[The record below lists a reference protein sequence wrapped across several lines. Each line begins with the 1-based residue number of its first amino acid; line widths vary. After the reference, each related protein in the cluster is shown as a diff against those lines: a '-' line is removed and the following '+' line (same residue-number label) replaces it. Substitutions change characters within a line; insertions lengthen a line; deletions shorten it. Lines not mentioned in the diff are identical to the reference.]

1 MSGLRAMLLAAVIMP
16 FGVTGMFTQELA
28 AQESQGDAAK
38 KLVGAWRY
46 IGTTI
51 DGKPKPRGDNPK
63 GMIYYGPHGEMSVQ
77 IAPDV
82 VRPRAGKEM
91 TPDEAKIAV
100 TDYIAYFGTYTVD
113 EKAGTV
119 THHRQM
125 SVQPGDKGDFVR
137 RYQFVGDR
145 LVLRPPNSTQEITW
159 ERIK

>member
-1 MSGLRAMLLAAVIMP
+1 MVTRRMVVVALVAGALAAP
-16 FGVTGMFTQELA
+16 LGLF
-28 AQESQGDAAK
+28 AQQAGQGEAAK
-38 KLVGAWRY
+38 TLIGAWRY
-46 IGTTI
+46 IGTTV
-51 DGKPKPRGDNPK
+51 DGQNKPRGNNPK
-63 GMIYYGPHGEMSVQ
+63 GMIYYGPYGEMSVQ

-82 VRPRAGKEM
+82 ERPRAGREM

-100 TDYIAYFGTYTVD
+100 TDYVAYFGTYTVD

-119 THHRQM
+119 THHRNA

-145 LVLRPPNSTQEITW
+145 LILRPPNSTQEITW

>member
-1 MSGLRAMLLAAVIMP
+1 MVRMLSAVLLSAAVVSL
-16 FGVTGMFTQELA
+16 GVDA
-28 AQESQGDAAK
+28 AISQTMTKEEVAK

-51 DGKPKPRGDNPK
+51 DGQNKPRGANPK
-63 GMIYYGPHGEMSVQ
+63 GMIYYGPYGEMSVQ

-82 VRPRAGKEM
+82 ERPRAGKEM

-100 TDYIAYFGTYTVD
+100 TDYIAYFGTYTID
-113 EKAGTV
+113 QKAGTLI
-119 THHRQM
+119 HHRQS

-137 RYQFVGDR
+137 KYRFEGDR
-145 LVLRPPNSTQEITW
+145 LILNPPNSKQEITW

>member
-1 MSGLRAMLLAAVIMP
+1 MVKMLSAVLLSAAIIP
-16 FGVTGMFTQELA
+16 FGA
-28 AQESQGDAAK
+28 DPANSQAMSKEEVAK

-51 DGKPKPRGDNPK
+51 DGQNKPRGANPK
-63 GMIYYGPHGEMSVQ
+63 GMIYYGPYGEMSVQ

-82 VRPRAGKEM
+82 ERPRAGKEM

-100 TDYIAYFGTYTVD
+100 TDYIAYFGTYTID
-113 EKAGTV
+113 QKAGTLI
-119 THHRQM
+119 HHRLS

-137 RYQFVGDR
+137 KYRFEGDR
-145 LVLRPPNSTQEITW
+145 LILNPPNSKQEITW